1 MNNFIICHGLRLSGV
16 SLATVQ
22 LWMGHSSIETTIKHY
37 GHLVKSF
44 RKEEIRK
51 IEGRMDTCMDTL
63 LKPTLKKA
71 RNLLKDLVPPARFE
85 LAAPGLGNLCSI
97 LLS

>member
-1 MNNFIICHGLRLSGV
+1 MAGG
-16 SLATVQ
+16 SLAAVQ
-22 LWMGHSSIETTIKHY
+22 AWMGHTSINTTIKHY

-44 RKEEIRK
+44 RKEEIKK
-51 IEGRMDTCMDTL
+51 IESRMDTWDSE
-63 LKPTLKKA
+63 KGKEA
-71 RNLLKDLVPPARFE
+71 RNPLKNMVPPARFE